1 MYVGGPL
8 DTAPATPSSTL
19 SRSQAS
25 HREVKVRKVNPS
37 DSVSPPALE
46 YREPGRVA
54 PAEKVK
60 DSIVRKTNGPSLQ
73 RCCSTPRNDS
83 LQFRAWN
90 SYGSLGHAR
99 RYGLRLFETSIG
111 PERVSFVS
119 GTPPSCRHILY
130 YKYTFVSNLF
140 TAPSTVLLTEYY
152 SRCSSSR
159 KNPVIETQSGAY
171 LPVFAN
177 QRRSAPAGK
186 GRKERLR
193 ASVISIAFLSR
204 STAELSRSASVRV
217 ILITKAYT
225 QPAQHYA

>member
-140 TAPSTVLLTEYY
+140 TAPSTVLLTEVLKFQEK
-152 SRCSSSR
+152 SSNRNS
-159 KNPVIETQSGAY
+159 KWSVSSGVRE
-171 LPVFAN
+171 PEKV
-177 QRRSAPAGK
+177 RPCGK
-186 GRKERLR
+186 RKERKI
-193 ASVISIAFLSR
+193 AGQCNFYCISISLDGR
-204 STAELSRSASVRV
+204 
-217 ILITKAYT
+217 IK
-225 QPAQHYA
+225 